1 VTTNHYQEDKMT
13 EAQAEFV
20 KRLKDCRERI
30 ISASGELDAMEG
42 HGPGGEHA
50 IGAALSAIDAAIQI
64 EEEYRPRRA

>member
-30 ISASGELDAMEG
+30 ISASGELDAMGG

-64 EEEYRPRRA
+64 EEEYRPRKA